1 MYQSQLSGGQK
12 DTYNNWLQHYAEGLH
27 PLTETN
33 KQCFYYHYFSESSQ
47 MLKSEEKKT
56 KTYLTT
62 TTTAGRLN
70 GSKVVNL
77 RACKSGLPA
86 EK

>member
-1 MYQSQLSGGQK
+1 MYQSQLSGGQQ

-47 MLKSEEKKT
+47 TLKSEGKKT
-56 KTYLTT
+56 KTHLT
-62 TTTAGRLN
+62 TTTAGGGLN
-70 GSKVVNL
+70 GSKAVNL
-77 RACKSGLPA
+77 RACKSGLAA

>member
-47 MLKSEEKKT
+47 TLKSEEKRPKH
-56 KTYLTT
+56 LT
-62 TTTAGRLN
+62 TTTAGELN